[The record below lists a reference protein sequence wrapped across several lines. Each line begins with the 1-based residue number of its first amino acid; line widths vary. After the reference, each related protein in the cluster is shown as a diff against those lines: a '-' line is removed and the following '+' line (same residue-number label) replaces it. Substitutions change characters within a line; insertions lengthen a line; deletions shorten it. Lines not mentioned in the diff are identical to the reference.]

1 MDMDVILKPKGNF
14 VFRDIA
20 GESILV
26 PIVGGVGEMDS
37 IFTLNETG
45 ATIWKGIQAG
55 ISVGEIVQTIH
66 REYEIDEATAKNEA
80 REFLDLLTEQDLIES
95 TEAP

>member
-26 PIVGGVGEMDS
+26 PIVGGVGEMNS

-45 ATIWKGIQAG
+45 AVIWQGIQAG
-55 ISVGEIVQTIH
+55 LKVKDIVGKIRAEFEIETPTAE
-66 REYEIDEATAKNEA
+66 REVM
-80 REFLDLLTEQDLIES
+80 EFLDLLMKQELIQVA
-95 TEAP
+95 EA